1 MNQHDIDRLLDE
13 VRAEYR
19 AADQRAESDRRARE
33 EQAKRAANEQ
43 REREE
48 RALREVARAYL
59 RDLDPKSATGQWF
72 ANFATHYST
81 REDAALEVV
90 RAQRELDRSM

>member
-1 MNQHDIDRLLDE
+1 MNQRDIDRLLDE

-19 AADQRAESDRRARE
+19 AADAREEADRRARE

-43 REREE
+43 RASEE
-48 RALREVARAYL
+48 RALREVAKAYL

-72 ANFATHYST
+72 ASFATHYAT

-90 RAQRELDRSM
+90 RAERELDRGL